1 MAFSYYE
8 GSRFRGYGYVV
19 AGMQFGDVNAD
30 GKVTITDAESIVSKI
45 LGIPPANF
53 VERAADV
60 NRDANITIS
69 DAVGVVNIILNRSG
83 AGAPKMEDPT
93 AEP

>member
-1 MAFSYYE
+1 
-8 GSRFRGYGYVV
+8 
-19 AGMQFGDVNAD
+19 MQFGDVNAD

-60 NRDANITIS
+60 NRDANITIN
-69 DAVGVVNIILNRSG
+69 DAVGVVNIIMNSG
-83 AGAPKMEDPT
+83 GTSAPKMEEPDSEAAEGGDP
-93 AEP
+93 E